1 MLLPNFVNK
10 TSFIIFSTISIFLIF
25 WLLNVYNTVE
35 KSLPTPFPYHSYTLR
50 WRGVSQ
56 TLKVL
61 SSPQSCVPQSERCRS
76 LLGWSVP
83 VRAPDWPRCS
93 SSPWWSSPVISQ
105 HGEWWVTLNSDNT
118 VELLLELPSHWE
130 EILSSLPL
138 IIQSYAGQ
146 ELGKTYIYCLQ
157 SKDYGAHKD

>member
-1 MLLPNFVNK
+1 M
-10 TSFIIFSTISIFLIF
+10 
-25 WLLNVYNTVE
+25 E
-35 KSLPTPFPYHSYTLR
+35 KSLSTPFPHHSYTLR

-61 SSPQSCVPQSERCRS
+61 STPQSCVPQSERCRS

-105 HGEWWVTLNSDNT
+105 HGEWWVTLNTDNT

-130 EILSSLPL
+130 EILSSLSL

-146 ELGKTYIYCLQ
+146 ELGKISPNNHFIQERRAWWECLYCLQ